1 MAAEEKGKKDIL
13 DEEDQEGAE
22 TRPVKKKGSPLV
34 LIVVIVLVV
43 MLLAGA
49 AAAAWFFLLKPKP
62 EAAGKAPVQAV
73 SPQVIVFWPMEP
85 FIVNLT
91 DNEGDRFMKV
101 VMQLEL
107 SDQKLAEEFKM
118 LSPRLRDMMLDLL
131 SSKTYREMMDP
142 IGKQRL
148 RDEII
153 MRMNMQATQG
163 KVLNVYF
170 TEFVIQ

>member
-34 LIVVIVLVV
+34 LIVVIVVVV
-43 MLLAGA
+43 MLLAG

>member
-1 MAAEEKGKKDIL
+1 MAAAEKGKKDIQ
-13 DEEDQEGAE
+13 DEEDQEGGE
-22 TRPVKKKGSPLV
+22 IQPVSKKRSPLV
-34 LIVVIVLVV
+34 LIVVIVVV
-43 MLLAGA
+43 VALLAGGGA
-49 AAAAWFFLLKPKP
+49 AAYLLYFKPKP
-62 EAAGKAPVQAV
+62 ETAVKASVQATK
-73 SPQVIVFWPMEP
+73 PQVIVFWPMEP
-85 FIVNLT
+85 FIVNLS
-91 DNEGDRFMKV
+91 DNEGDRFIKV

-107 SDQKLAEEFKM
+107 SDQKLAEEFRM
-118 LSPRLRDMMLDLL
+118 LTPRLRDMMLDLL

-148 RDEII
+148 RDEIV

>member
-1 MAAEEKGKKDIL
+1 
-13 DEEDQEGAE
+13 
-22 TRPVKKKGSPLV
+22 
-34 LIVVIVLVV
+34 
-43 MLLAGA
+43 
-49 AAAAWFFLLKPKP
+49 
-62 EAAGKAPVQAV
+62 
-73 SPQVIVFWPMEP
+73 MEP
-85 FIVNLT
+85 FIVNLS
-91 DNEGDRFMKV
+91 DNEGDRFIKV

-107 SDQKLAEEFKM
+107 SDQKLAEEFRM
-118 LSPRLRDMMLDLL
+118 LTPRLRDMMLDLL

-148 RDEII
+148 RDEIV